1 MFFNFLFVVFCV
13 GIRFFLV
20 GFFAIYIFD
29 TDITVNKRVEYVIV
43 EIPVSQKLFT
53 LIKSVTFES
62 YHNKDFQLTENY
74 SHLTLVSVVWLTQAL
89 NFKPR
94 HKVMWHLIIFLLSL
108 VDNAAWI
115 GQFSSSQDHL
125 VNSVLSGA
133 V

>member
-1 MFFNFLFVVFCV
+1 MV
-13 GIRFFLV
+13 
-20 GFFAIYIFD
+20 FFAIYIFD

-62 YHNKDFQLTENY
+62 YHNKDFQLTEKY
-74 SHLTLVSVVWLTQAL
+74 SHLTLVFVVWLTQAL

-115 GQFSSSQDHL
+115 GQVLLFTRSSCQFCPQWGCL
-125 VNSVLSGA
+125 KIKLF
-133 V
+133 